1 MSEKAPKRFTDG
13 SVAFDGGIDS
23 GRSPSMLPANT
34 AAFAVNCSFEGGYI
48 SPRPGFQYQQYTW
61 GNSTDIFDG
70 PLPAGNFQCAHSYI
84 SDDGRLFIVLLIS
97 GNTWLYDIQQKSMK
111 LMSEDA
117 SLQNAFN
124 LTRGWMVQAENFLVI
139 QDNQSLPLI
148 FNGSSL
154 RRAKPDEIKCGNV
167 MAYVNGRIWYGLQDG
182 FSFRATDI
190 VYGDGTR
197 ASVLKETE
205 STFLNEGGN
214 FAVPSDS
221 GGITAMAV
229 PGTLD
234 TALGQGPL
242 LVLTPKYIF
251 SINAPID
258 RDVWKNLNYPIQ
270 SISQVSN
277 GAVASR
283 STITVNG
290 DIFYRSVD
298 GIRSF
303 IIARRDFGTWGNTPI
318 SNEITNI
325 VTNDQPDLLWASSAI
340 YFSNRLL
347 MTCQPRWKSTPGINW
362 ANTGVYHQA
371 LAVLEFEPVTGMKSK
386 SPPAWA
392 GVWTGL
398 NVLQLVRCENAF
410 GERAFAIARN
420 DTGGIEIWEITKN
433 AIEDTNA
440 DENKSIEWFFETK
453 SYNYNNPFGL
463 KKLDSGDIFIDNLQG
478 TAEFSTWY
486 RPDQY
491 PSWVSWHSWSI
502 CSNPDSCAV
511 SLSCPTLELTQPQY
525 RPKMRLPTPA
535 DACNSTVGVQF
546 RNMFETQL
554 RVSVTGYC
562 RIRSVRLHAY
572 DVPEPIVGQC
582 LPEAGTCTA
591 LNDCNLSI
599 FGYTSSSS

>member
-13 SVAFDGGIDS
+13 STAFDAGVDA
-23 GRSPSMLPANT
+23 GRSPSMLPPNAV
-34 AAFAVNCSFEGGYI
+34 AFAVNCSFEGGYI
-48 SPRPGFQYQQYTW
+48 SPRPGFQYQEYTY
-61 GNSTDIFDG
+61 GSSSGVFDG

-97 GNTWLYDIQQKSMK
+97 GNTWLYDIVQKRMT
-111 LMSEDA
+111 LLSEDA
-117 SLQNAFN
+117 SLANAAN
-124 LTRGWMVQAENFLVI
+124 IAEGWMVQAENFLVI
-139 QDNQSLPLI
+139 QDGQSRPLI

-154 RRAKPDEIKCGNV
+154 RRAALDEIKTGKV
-167 MAYVNGRIWYGLQDG
+167 MAYVSGRIWYALQDG

-242 LVLTPKYIF
+242 LVMTPKYIF
-251 SINAPID
+251 SINAPVD
-258 RDVWKNLNYPIQ
+258 REVWKNLNYPIQ

-283 STITVNG
+283 SAITVNG
-290 DIFYRSVD
+290 DVFYRAVD
-298 GIRSF
+298 GVRSF

-318 SNEITNI
+318 SNELTNI
-325 VTNDQPDLLWASSAI
+325 ISNDQVDLLWASSAI
-340 YFSNRLL
+340 YFANRLL
-347 MTCQPRWKSTPGINW
+347 MTCQPRWRNVAYPQW
-362 ANTGVYHQA
+362 ANTGVYHEA
-371 LAVLEFEPVTGMKSK
+371 IAVLEFEPVTGMRQK

-392 GVWTGL
+392 GVWTGI
-398 NVLQLVRCENAF
+398 NVLQLLRCENAY
-410 GERAFAIARN
+410 GERAFAIVKN
-420 DTGGIEIWEITKN
+420 DTNGIEIWEITKS
-433 AIEDTNA
+433 AIADTNA
-440 DENKSIEWFFETK
+440 DGEKSIEWFFETK
-453 SYNYNNPFGL
+453 SYNYESTFGL
-463 KKLDSGDIFIDNLQG
+463 KRLETGDIFIDNLQG
-478 TAEFSTWY
+478 TAEFAAWY

-491 PSWVSWHSWSI
+491 PAWVSWHSWSV
-502 CSNPDSCAV
+502 CSNPNSCAV
-511 SLSCPTLELTQPQY
+511 SFDCPVPTLAQPQY

-535 DACNSTVGVQF
+535 DACNTSVGVQF

-554 RVSVTGYC
+554 RVSVAGYC

-572 DVPEPIVGQC
+572 DIPEPIVGQC
-582 LPEAGTCTA
+582 LPDPGTCTA

-599 FGYTSSSS
+599 FSYTSDAS